1 MIRTYTINGM
11 TCEGCV
17 AKVTYLLEQHSNISL
32 AKIELKNNTAT
43 LTVEKEIAIDELRR
57 LFEAHPKYTITF
69 SNSNEDK
76 QNKRV
81 FTTYK
86 PLLLIFLFI
95 AATTAIVSIDNG
107 KIDVMLWMQ
116 YFMAGF
122 FIVFSFFKFLNLTG
136 FAESYAMYDILAK
149 RVKVYGLVY
158 PFIELI
164 LGVAY
169 LTGFEP
175 TITYIATICI
185 MGFSSIGVIQS
196 VLDKKKIRCACLGA
210 VFNLPMSMVTII
222 ENLIMVL
229 MALIMLWKT

>member
-32 AKIELKNNTAT
+32 AKIQLKNNTAT
-43 LTVEKEIAIDELRR
+43 LTVEKEIAVDELRR
-57 LFEAHPKYTITF
+57 LFEAHPKYTIAF

-95 AATTAIVSIDNG
+95 ASTTSIVSIDNG
-107 KIDVMLWMQ
+107 KIDVMLWMR

-136 FAESYAMYDILAK
+136 FAESYAMYDVLAK

-158 PFIELI
+158 PFIELA

-169 LTGFEP
+169 LTDFEP
-175 TITYIATICI
+175 TVTYIATICI

-222 ENLIMVL
+222 ENLTMVL

>member
-57 LFEAHPKYTITF
+57 LFEAHPKYTIAF

-149 RVKVYGLVY
+149 RVKVYGLIY

-164 LGVAY
+164 LGAAY

>member
-43 LTVEKEIAIDELRR
+43 LTLEKEIAIDELRR

-76 QNKRV
+76 QNKHV

>member
-1 MIRTYTINGM
+1 MIRTYTINGI

-76 QNKRV
+76 QNKHV

-149 RVKVYGLVY
+149 RVKVYGLLY

>member
-32 AKIELKNNTAT
+32 AEIELKNNTAT

-76 QNKRV
+76 QNKRI

-149 RVKVYGLVY
+149 RVKAYGLVY

>member
-32 AKIELKNNTAT
+32 AEIELKNNTAT

-76 QNKRV
+76 QNKHV

-149 RVKVYGLVY
+149 RVKIYGLVY

>member
-32 AKIELKNNTAT
+32 AKIELKNNTAK

-76 QNKRV
+76 QNKHV

>member
-32 AKIELKNNTAT
+32 AEIELKNNTAT

-69 SNSNEDK
+69 SNTNEDK
-76 QNKRV
+76 QNKHV

>member
-76 QNKRV
+76 QNKHV

-149 RVKVYGLVY
+149 RVKAYGLVY

>member
-43 LTVEKEIAIDELRR
+43 LTLEKEIAIDELRR

-149 RVKVYGLVY
+149 RVKAYGLVY

>member
-76 QNKRV
+76 QNKHV

-164 LGVAY
+164 LGAAY

>member
-95 AATTAIVSIDNG
+95 AATTSIVSIDNG

-149 RVKVYGLVY
+149 RVKIYGLVY

-164 LGVAY
+164 LGAAY

>member
-57 LFEAHPKYTITF
+57 LFEAHPKYTIAF

-149 RVKVYGLVY
+149 RVKIYGLIY

-164 LGVAY
+164 LGAAY

>member
-32 AKIELKNNTAT
+32 AEIELKNNTAT

-69 SNSNEDK
+69 SNTNEDK

>member
-57 LFEAHPKYTITF
+57 LFEAHPKYTIAF

-107 KIDVMLWMQ
+107 KIDVMLWMR

-149 RVKVYGLVY
+149 RVKIYGLVY

>member
-32 AKIELKNNTAT
+32 AEIELKNNTAT

-57 LFEAHPKYTITF
+57 LFEAHPKYTIAF

-76 QNKRV
+76 QNKHV

>member
-43 LTVEKEIAIDELRR
+43 LTLEKEIAIDELRR

-69 SNSNEDK
+69 SNTNEDK
-76 QNKRV
+76 QNKHV

-95 AATTAIVSIDNG
+95 AATTAIVSVDNG

>member
-57 LFEAHPKYTITF
+57 LFEAHPKYTIAF

-164 LGVAY
+164 LGAAY

>member
-57 LFEAHPKYTITF
+57 LFEAHPKYTIAF

-149 RVKVYGLVY
+149 RVKIYGLVY

-164 LGVAY
+164 LGAAY

>member
-32 AKIELKNNTAT
+32 AEIELKNNTAT

-57 LFEAHPKYTITF
+57 LFEAHPKYTIAF

-107 KIDVMLWMQ
+107 KIDVMLWMR

-149 RVKVYGLVY
+149 RVKVYGLIY

-169 LTGFEP
+169 LTAFEP

>member
-32 AKIELKNNTAT
+32 AEIELKNNTAT

-69 SNSNEDK
+69 SNTNEDK
-76 QNKRV
+76 QNKHV

-95 AATTAIVSIDNG
+95 AATTAIVSVDNG